1 MLHLWKAFPKF
12 WAEAKPSTWIYQIAL
27 NTIISDYRR
36 NKKMGQKVV
45 LNEGF
50 FEIPDDDTNPEQQ
63 ELSNFI
69 DFWKMLKTNN

>member
-1 MLHLWKAFPKF
+1 
-12 WAEAKPSTWIYQIAL
+12 
-27 NTIISDYRR
+27 
-36 NKKMGQKVV
+36 MGQKVV

-69 DFWKMLKTNN
+69 DF